1 MNKKI
6 FLLFIL
12 PISLIIIN
20 CNGNIYPQFE
30 KNPKEGADLLK
41 FDLLMSQ
48 NTSKIWAAIRIFE
61 LSKQNMPINDEGLK
75 IKSCVSQFTSSF
87 LEETINND
95 LMHLESEYNN
105 TYKSTDSDLNKAM
118 LEYIVALTDFTNFVA
133 EKYKNTEFTIE
144 TPIHKWEE
152 EILFVDKND
161 APDSISG
168 KLSQAI
174 DTYGYFRN
182 TNIGPIGPILKN
194 YSDHN
199 NQPIMIHH
207 MKNLAIKITGVKSL
221 KDSDNIDYYF
231 YESNKK
237 YIFNHKLCNR

>member
-1 MNKKI
+1 
-6 FLLFIL
+6 
-12 PISLIIIN
+12 
-20 CNGNIYPQFE
+20 
-30 KNPKEGADLLK
+30 
-41 FDLLMSQ
+41 
-48 NTSKIWAAIRIFE
+48 
-61 LSKQNMPINDEGLK
+61 
-75 IKSCVSQFTSSF
+75 
-87 LEETINND
+87 
-95 LMHLESEYNN
+95 
-105 TYKSTDSDLNKAM
+105 M

-207 MKNLAIKITGVKSL
+207 MKNLLLLLLLHSKGVETLACALLTMPQSFWRPPQK
-221 KDSDNIDYYF
+221 
-231 YESNKK
+231 
-237 YIFNHKLCNR
+237 